1 MAKQQHK
8 TNTSGTSGAG
18 AAAAREVKPVAKA
31 SKPIVPAKD
40 SVALGS
46 TPEPEQIARL
56 AYSYWQALGCPKGSS
71 EEDWFRAESELR
83 RQTARTPTK
92 TPSSPRPRK
101 SRA

>member
-31 SKPIVPAKD
+31 SKPIVPATE

-46 TPEPEQIARL
+46 APEPEQIARL
-56 AYSYWQALGCPKGSS
+56 AYSYWQARGCPKGSS
-71 EEDWFRAESELR
+71 EEDWFRAEIELR
-83 RQTARTPTK
+83 KQTAR
-92 TPSSPRPRK
+92 SLRK
-101 SRA
+101 KPG